1 MSQVT
6 ININPQVLRW
16 AREEAGYETAE
27 IAGKMNIVPERY
39 LLWENEGKNIPL
51 GKLKLLASTFKRQ
64 LAVFLLPEVPA
75 KITIPHDFRNLS
87 PEQSKLSKK
96 ALAVMRDV
104 SYFRETALEM
114 QGIAYWEDKYKW
126 LEEVSKEPDNKTEEK
141 LREILD
147 ISIEEQLSWNTE
159 NEAYRNW
166 RKAVEERL
174 GIFVFQFSLPLDET
188 QGFCFADNIPY
199 AIVTNSNHSYTAR
212 IFTIFHELAHILNHQ
227 SGLCLFEYATKK
239 QEKEWACN
247 EFAGRFLI
255 PDQYVYATDNL
266 VEIKSYA
273 NMLKISREAYLRR
286 LKDENKI
293 SSPAFFS
300 LLEEIKATYPKQKKK
315 GGFVLPEANSRAV
328 RGETFYNMVLDAM
341 YNGRIS
347 YTKASDALNIN
358 ISRLLH
364 EA

>member
-114 QGIAYWEDKYKW
+114 QGKAYWEDKYKW

-159 NEAYRNW
+159 NEAFRNW